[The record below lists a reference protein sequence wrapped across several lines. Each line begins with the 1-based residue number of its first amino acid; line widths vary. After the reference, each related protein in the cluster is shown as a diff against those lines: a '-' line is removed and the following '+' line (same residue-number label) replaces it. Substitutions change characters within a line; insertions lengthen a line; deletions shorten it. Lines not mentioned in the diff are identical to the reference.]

1 MAQPLPYERDF
12 DFESYQAGAPST
24 PLPGLRINQELDQV
38 AATIDEVLAR
48 IAQLQ
53 DDDNRLKR
61 LSVGFDQLAPEV
73 RNGFTTPTVWATGVQ
88 YVRGASVYRNQ
99 RVYAAVS
106 AHVSSAFATDL
117 ANGRWVLL
125 ADFTELTVVS
135 QGVADNAAAAAAAAA
150 NALSYRD
157 SALSA
162 KSDAEAAATVSSAV
176 LWAAV
181 AARDLAELWASED
194 EDVVVAGG
202 RYSALHWA
210 QKAEA
215 TVAGKLSADQNLGDL
230 VDPAAGRDN
239 LGLGSAAVA
248 ALIDDDTFATASS
261 SNINSAEATKA
272 YADTKVA
279 IVADRTALKLVDT
292 TAITIAVVK
301 DGARSGVYL
310 WDGTVPIATHQ
321 KWTGASFTERQY
333 VAPNASADG
342 AWVLLSGLNS
352 GADSHQFYGNRL
364 DLTESN
370 DATAITPALFLRKNS
385 SAGVNGM
392 GLAKIQW
399 RGTDD
404 AGNRD
409 IDAGRFDAVMT
420 NADEDDFTARM
431 SVSPHV
437 KGNDENIAVMS
448 WDDGVLV
455 SAGSSIHALTSISG
469 GSGYAVGDRIAL
481 VSALA
486 GQLGVA
492 EVVTAPAGVIASV
505 LFRNRGYGY
514 ANAET
519 VTFSAITGTGTG
531 GSATVVRGRSTFPQ
545 GFGTVNAAR
554 GYYIGDSP
562 VLLLSPDA
570 SFVTAAFEYLTLRD
584 GVNALFNYG
593 NGIANLATALYIRN
607 LDTLRVSSGGTQ
619 VNRSRIIGKRVITYT
634 SDTTLGALY
643 NVVFVNATSGNVTL
657 TLPAANAWGANMS
670 PDILI
675 RRIDGSGNT
684 VTIQRGGS
692 DTLNGGTSETIAAGI
707 ARRYNTNGV
716 TAWYSNGL
724 AA

>member
-1 MAQPLPYERDF
+1 MNIRPSVAFKSGADWLSAEVRAYMKDQVATHLDTVADLRDNDLELTRFVYIRSKGALYRLNLNSGAADDGDTFIQDNVGRRYEKSLAAFSTVVWDAAVDDLSARDAFDGEDAGFVILVADVGDGRAAYYVMGSGGSGDWSDAFYLTGPEGAQGDITPELEELRDEAEDARDEARDARDAALAAAEASGAAAFF
-12 DFESYQAGAPST
+12 DTYADADAA
-24 PLPGLRINQELDQV
+24 LPGLSEGDIIEVIADEEEGGANTRYRVESGVLVLKQV
-38 AATIDEVLAR
+38 
-48 IAQLQ
+48 
-53 DDDNRLKR
+53 
-61 LSVGFDQLAPEV
+61 F
-73 RNGFTTPTVWATGVQ
+73 
-88 YVRGASVYRNQ
+88 
-99 RVYAAVS
+99 
-106 AHVSSAFATDL
+106 
-117 ANGRWVLL
+117 
-125 ADFTELTVVS
+125 
-135 QGVADNAAAAAAAAA
+135 
-150 NALSYRD
+150 
-157 SALSA
+157 
-162 KSDAEAAATVSSAV
+162 
-176 LWAAV
+176 
-181 AARDLAELWASED
+181 
-194 EDVVVAGG
+194 
-202 RYSALHWA
+202 
-210 QKAEA
+210 
-215 TVAGKLSADQNLGDL
+215 
-230 VDPAAGRDN
+230 
-239 LGLGSAAVA
+239 GSARFA

-707 ARRYNTNGV
+707 ARRYNTNGA

>member
-1 MAQPLPYERDF
+1 MTLPL
-12 DFESYQAGAPST
+12 
-24 PLPGLRINQELDQV
+24 
-38 AATIDEVLAR
+38 
-48 IAQLQ
+48 
-53 DDDNRLKR
+53 DDRH
-61 LSVGFDQLAPEV
+61 VQLAPV
-73 RNGFTTPTVWATGVQ
+73 AGTTVLAWNFRLTRADALAVFRT
-88 YVRGASVYRNQ
+88 RGGAITALQAGLDYSFPGGLGN
-99 RVYAAVS
+99 AGGGS
-106 AHVSSAFATDL
+106 
-117 ANGRWVLL
+117 
-125 ADFTELTVVS
+125 LT
-135 QGVADNAAAAAAAAA
+135 
-150 NALSYRD
+150 
-157 SALSA
+157 LSA
-162 KSDAEAAATVSSAV
+162 
-176 LWAAV
+176 
-181 AARDLAELWASED
+181 ASED
-194 EDVVVAGG
+194 GDVYDLAGMHPEQRLSDFVAQLGFSAEKFNGDLDALTMMAQEHRRDIGRAWKAPLGEAGQATPSAEGG
-202 RYSALHWA
+202 RLIGWS
-210 QKAEA
+210 EA
-215 TVAGKLSADQNLGDL
+215 GTLENKLPADAGLVTLRNDPTLGGTT
-230 VDPAAGRDN
+230 P
-239 LGLGSAAVA
+239 SAAEGSTEA
-248 ALIDDDTFATASS
+248 AV
-261 SNINSAEATKA
+261 KA

-292 TAITIAVVK
+292 TRITIAVVQ

-310 WDGTVPIATHQ
+310 WDGSVPIATHQ
-321 KWTGASFTERQY
+321 KWTGAGYTERQY
-333 VAPNASADG
+333 VAPNAAADG

-364 DLTESN
+364 DLTENN

-385 SAGVNGM
+385 TAGVNGM

-399 RGTDD
+399 RGTDA
-404 AGNRD
+404 AGNPD

-420 NADEDDFTARM
+420 NADENDFTARM
-431 SVSPHV
+431 TVSPHV

-455 SAGSSIHALTSISG
+455 GSGSSVHALTSISG
-469 GSGYAVGDRIAL
+469 GSGYAPGDRIAL
-481 VSALA
+481 VSALS

-545 GFGTVNAAR
+545 GFGTVNASR
-554 GYYIGDSP
+554 GYYIGDFP

-593 NGIANLATALYIRN
+593 SGIANLATALYIRN
-607 LDTLRVSSGGTQ
+607 LDTLRVSSGGNQ
-619 VNRSRIIGKRVITYT
+619 VQRSRIIGKRVITYT

-657 TLPAANAWGANMS
+657 TLPAANTWGANVS
-670 PDILI
+670 PDIMI
-675 RRIDGSGNT
+675 RRIDASGNT
-684 VTIQRGGS
+684 VTVQRGGS

>member
-1 MAQPLPYERDF
+1 MTVSVPGALVYSYATSGSTGPY
-12 DFESYQAGAPST
+12 SYPVRFLEASELVVLLEDADGGQTTLTLTTDYTVSGADNPSGGSVTLVNAPAAGT
-24 PLPGLRINQELDQV
+24 TIRI
-38 AATIDEVLAR
+38 
-48 IAQLQ
+48 
-53 DDDNRLKR
+53 
-61 LSVGFDQLAPEV
+61 
-73 RNGFTTPTVWATGVQ
+73 
-88 YVRGASVYRNQ
+88 YRNTARKQ
-99 RVYAAVS
+99 IV
-106 AHVSSAFATDL
+106 DL
-117 ANGRWVLL
+117 
-125 ADFTELTVVS
+125 
-135 QGVADNAAAAAAAAA
+135 ADNAR
-150 NALSYRD
+150 NP
-157 SALSA
+157 
-162 KSDAEAAATVSSAV
+162 AEAVERQLDRMTMAAQDMGAQFGRTMKYRVGSSP
-176 LWAAV
+176 V
-181 AARDLAELWASED
+181 ADFPAPEADKIIGYDANGVPTNKVVRDL
-194 EDVVVAGG
+194 G
-202 RYSALHWA
+202 AL
-210 QKAEA
+210 E
-215 TVAGKLSADQNLGDL
+215 V
-230 VDPAAGRDN
+230 
-239 LGLGSAAVA
+239 
-248 ALIDDDTFATASS
+248 IDDPTFATATDG
-261 SNINSAEATKA
+261 NVNSAEATKA
-272 YADTKVA
+272 YIDTKVA
-279 IVADRTALKLVDT
+279 IVADRAALKLVDT
-292 TAITIAVVK
+292 TKITIAVVQ

-321 KWTGASFTERQY
+321 KWTGAGYTERQY
-333 VAPNASADG
+333 VAPNAAADG

-364 DLTESN
+364 DLTENN

-385 SAGVNGM
+385 TAGVNGM

-399 RGTDD
+399 RGTDA
-404 AGNRD
+404 AGNPD

-420 NADEDDFTARM
+420 NADENDFTARM
-431 SVSPHV
+431 TVSPHV

-455 SAGSSIHALTSISG
+455 GSGSSVHALTSISG
-469 GSGYAVGDRIAL
+469 GSGYAPGDRVAL
-481 VSALA
+481 VSAIS

-514 ANAET
+514 ADAET

-531 GSATVVRGRSTFPQ
+531 GSATVVRGRSAFPQ
-545 GFGTVNAAR
+545 GFGTVNVSR

-570 SFVTAAFEYLTLRD
+570 SFVRAAFEYLTLRD

-657 TLPAANAWGANMS
+657 TLPAANTWGANVS
-670 PDILI
+670 PDIMI
-675 RRIDGSGNT
+675 RRIDASGNT
-684 VTIQRGGS
+684 VTVQRGGS